1 MLVVV
6 ERLRF
11 KQLRVHMH
19 QFYGPYTLLVLESDY
34 IHIIEGLKSDYIH
47 IIGGLE
53 SDYIHIIGGLESDY
67 IHIIGFVIKLHR
79 QHVTMLQL

>member
-53 SDYIHIIGGLESDY
+53 SDYIHIIG
-67 IHIIGFVIKLHR
+67 FVIRLHR
-79 QHVTMLQL
+79 QHVTVNYNVTYYLISI